1 MSASSPPSADLHAR
15 SLESLDWSRVLEYLA
30 ELCAT
35 STGAELCLGLEF
47 LDSPAKAR
55 RRLREVGEM
64 MGLMSNGIAPSV
76 GGIQEIRPHLTA
88 AGKGAT
94 LDGPSLLEVAH
105 TLEGFARLQD
115 GLRDRAEAAPAVWA
129 LGQELHPLPD
139 LAAWL
144 LSSFDSRGELST
156 STYPQLQQLRSRKAR
171 LHGQIRETID
181 TLKTED
187 RFTDALMDDYST
199 LRNDRYVLPVK
210 ASSKRAGLG
219 IVHDASGS
227 GQTVYIE
234 PHELI
239 ELNNDLKMAEAELE
253 REERRILRDL
263 SERLARVAHDISRS
277 MEAAVVLD
285 IVSAKARFGVDLN
298 CTIPRVDDG
307 AVFAIKEGRHPVLC
321 LRGLDVVPND
331 LTLGG
336 THRALVLSGPNTGGK
351 TVTLKT
357 LGLAAL
363 MVRSALPF
371 PCAEGSVIGWF
382 PQVLTDIG
390 DKQDLQGDLSTF
402 SGHVM
407 ALKAMLDALD
417 GRTDG
422 AASLVLLDEIAVGT
436 DPVQGAAL
444 GRAVLEAFIERG
456 SVLATT
462 THYSEVKALGAQDD
476 RFQGGRVEFDGAAG
490 QPTYRLTLGR
500 PGSSHALDVAARIG
514 LDASIM
520 ARARELLDPTA
531 ASVEDL
537 LSGLEGEVAK
547 ARKAREDAEVLRHRA
562 EAELARADEQ
572 RRALEKRI
580 REVEHDVKADF
591 EKEVEGYRA
600 AVRGAMKRLRD
611 RDDLAAAE
619 QARQRITEGAH
630 GVRQRLG
637 ADADPLHTEVDW
649 ASAEIGD
656 RVRIVSMDKIG
667 ELIEL
672 PDRKGR
678 VTVSVGGLPVQVK
691 QREVERVRGGPV
703 VKQDK
708 GRRGG
713 SEAFTR
719 KAPRPPAASDDT
731 DISAAF
737 RGPDNTLQLIGQR
750 VDEALSNLDR
760 YLDDAALKEHRW
772 VFVVHGHG
780 TGALRD
786 AVREHLR
793 VSPYVAEA
801 ARGTR
806 SQGGEAVTVARLR

>member
-1 MSASSPPSADLHAR
+1 MSASSPPSADLQAR
-15 SLESLDWSRVLEYLA
+15 SLESLDWARVLEYLA
-30 ELCAT
+30 EHCAT
-35 STGAELCLGLEF
+35 ITGAERCRELEL

-55 RRLREVGEM
+55 RRLAEVGEM
-64 MGLMSNGIAPSV
+64 MALMSDGIAPPI

-88 AGKGAT
+88 AGKGAI
-94 LDGPSLLEVAH
+94 LDGPSLMEVAH
-105 TLEGFARLQD
+105 TLEGFQRLQD
-115 GLRDRAEAAPAVWA
+115 GLRDRAEIAPAVWA

-156 STYPQLQQLRSRKAR
+156 STYPQLQQLRSKKSR

-181 TLKTED
+181 ALKGED

-263 SERLARVAHDISRS
+263 SERLGSVGHDIARS
-277 MEAAVVLD
+277 MEAAVILD
-285 IVSAKARFGVDLN
+285 IVCAKAQFGIDLR
-298 CTIPRVDDG
+298 CTVPTVDD
-307 AVFAIKEGRHPVLC
+307 AATFAIKQGRHPVLC
-321 LRGLDVVPND
+321 LRGLDVIPND

-363 MVRSALPF
+363 MVRGAMPF
-371 PCAEGSVIGWF
+371 PCDEGSVIGWF

-390 DKQDLQGDLSTF
+390 DKQDVAGDLSTF
-402 SGHVM
+402 SGHVL
-407 ALKAMLDALD
+407 ALKEMLEALDA
-417 GRTDG
+417 RTDG

-462 THYSEVKALGAQDD
+462 THYSEVKALGAQDE

-490 QPTYRLTLGR
+490 RPTYRLTLGR

-514 LDASIM
+514 LDAKIM
-520 ARARELLDPTA
+520 SRAKELLDPTA

-537 LSGLEGEVAK
+537 LAGLEGEVAR
-547 ARKAREDAEVLRHRA
+547 ARKAREDAESLRRRA
-562 EAELARADEQ
+562 EEELATADAERRELQ
-572 RRALEKRI
+572 RRI
-580 REVEHDVKADF
+580 REAEHDVKQDF
-591 EKEVEGYRA
+591 EKEVQGYRA
-600 AVRGAMKRLRD
+600 AVRGAMKRLREQAD
-611 RDDLAAAE
+611 ERAAE
-619 QARQRITEGAH
+619 QARQRITDGAH
-630 GVRQRLG
+630 GVRQRMG
-637 ADADPLHTEVDW
+637 AGAAPLHSEVDW
-649 ASAEIGD
+649 DAAEVGD

-691 QREVERVRGGPV
+691 KRDVEAARGAAAKTV
-703 VKQDK
+703 EK

-719 KAPRPPAASDDT
+719 KPHRHTAAADDT
-731 DISAAF
+731 DITAAF

-760 YLDDAALKEHRW
+760 YLDDAALSDRRW
-772 VFVVHGHG
+772 VFIVHGHG

-793 VSPYVAEA
+793 VSPYVSES

>member
-1 MSASSPPSADLHAR
+1 MSASSPLSADLQAR
-15 SLESLDWSRVLEYLA
+15 SLESLDWARVLESLA
-30 ELCAT
+30 ERCAT
-35 STGAELCLGLEF
+35 TTGAALCLDLHF
-47 LDSPAKAR
+47 VDSPAKAR
-55 RRLREVGEM
+55 RRLQEVGEM
-64 MGLMSNGIAPSV
+64 MALMSEGIAPSI
-76 GGIQEIRPHLTA
+76 GGIQEIRPHLEA
-88 AGKGAT
+88 ARKGAI

-105 TLEGFARLQD
+105 TLEGFQRLQD
-115 GLRDRAEAAPAVWA
+115 GLRDRAETAPSVWG
-129 LGQELHPLPD
+129 LGQALHPLPD

-181 TLKTED
+181 SLKGEE

-253 REERRILRDL
+253 REQRRILRDL
-263 SERLARVAHDISRS
+263 SERLATVGSDIAHS
-277 MEAAVVLD
+277 MDAAVILD
-285 IVSAKARFGVDLN
+285 VVSAKARFGVELN
-298 CTIPRVDDG
+298 CSIQEVDDK
-307 AVFAIKEGRHPVLC
+307 ATFAIKQGRHPVLC
-321 LRGLDVVPND
+321 IRGLEVIAND

-363 MVRSALPF
+363 MTRAAVPF
-371 PCAEGSVIGWF
+371 PCEEGSVIGWF
-382 PQVLTDIG
+382 PHVLTDIG
-390 DKQDLQGDLSTF
+390 DKQDVEGDLSTF
-402 SGHVM
+402 SGHVL
-407 ALKAMLDALD
+407 ALKEMLEALD
-417 GRTDG
+417 ERTDG

-444 GRAVLEAFIERG
+444 GRAVLEGFIERG
-456 SVLATT
+456 AVLATT

-490 QPTYRLTLGR
+490 RPTYRLTLGR
-500 PGSSHALDVAARIG
+500 PGSSHALDVASRIG
-514 LDASIM
+514 LDDAIM
-520 ARARELLDPTA
+520 GRARELLDPTA

-537 LSGLEGEVAK
+537 LSGLETEVAK
-547 ARKAREDAEVLRHRA
+547 ARKARKDAEALRDRA
-562 EAELARADEQ
+562 QQELADADAE
-572 RRALEKRI
+572 RRRLEKRI
-580 REVEHDVKADF
+580 REVEIDVKADF

-600 AVRGAMKRLRD
+600 SVRGAMKRLREQAD
-611 RDDLAAAE
+611 QRAAE
-619 QARQRITEGAH
+619 QARQRITDGAH
-630 GVRQRLG
+630 GVRERMGG
-637 ADADPLHTEVDW
+637 AADPMHAEVDW
-649 ASAEIGD
+649 SAAKIGD

-678 VTVSVGGLPVQVK
+678 VTVSVGGLPVQLK
-691 QREVERVRGGPV
+691 KRELEVVRGGPV
-703 VKQDK
+703 PKSDK

-713 SEAFTR
+713 SAAFGR
-719 KAPRPPAASDDT
+719 KQKKRTVAADDT
-731 DISAAF
+731 DPKTAF
-737 RGPDNTLQLIGQR
+737 RGPDNTITLIGQR

-760 YLDDAALKEHRW
+760 YLDGAALDGRPW

-793 VSPYVAEA
+793 TSPYVAES